1 MLSPEDEFIIDA
13 VAHPYN
19 NHPDNY
25 ADVASASTISE
36 LADLLAGREQLL
48 HGDQEAGEPLQIP
61 ESQFT
66 SRRSGAS
73 TTGSGSSMPPT
84 WSTTAASDKDADA
97 GTTLFR

>member
-36 LADLLAGREQLL
+36 LAAAEVRRPARRL
-48 HGDQEAGEPLQIP
+48 HE
-61 ESQFT
+61 
-66 SRRSGAS
+66 
-73 TTGSGSSMPPT
+73 
-84 WSTTAASDKDADA
+84 
-97 GTTLFR
+97 